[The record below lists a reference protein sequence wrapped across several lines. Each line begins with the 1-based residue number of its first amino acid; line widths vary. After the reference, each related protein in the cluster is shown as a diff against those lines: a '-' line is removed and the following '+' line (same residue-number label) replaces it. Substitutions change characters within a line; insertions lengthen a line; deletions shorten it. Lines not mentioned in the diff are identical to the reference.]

1 MLVPFAYEPTPEER
15 YRLSYLSSLKKAKH
29 LSERMKQFLNDIDK
43 SKMKEK
49 DKKAIKDEALKFFNC
64 V

>member
-1 MLVPFAYEPTPEER
+1 MLVPFAYELTLEER
-15 YRLSYLSSLKKAKH
+15 YKRSHLSSLKKAKH
-29 LSERMKQFLNDIDK
+29 LSERMKQFITDINK

-64 V
+64 I

>member
-1 MLVPFAYEPTPEER
+1 MLVPFAYEPTPDER
-15 YRLSYLSSLKKAKH
+15 YNRSYLSSLKKAKH
-29 LSERMKQFLNDIDK
+29 LSERMKQFLTDIDK

-64 V
+64 L